1 MLHWSPKR
9 SRLRYLAPEVD
20 GKGERNI
27 DITLNNLQAVV
38 HGLYAAAQRPS
49 TRPWTAR
56 TRTCNCR
63 VDIP

>member
-27 DITLNNLQAVV
+27 DIALNNLQAVV
-38 HGLYAAAQRPS
+38 RCCYKGPS
-49 TRPWTAR
+49 TLLRL
-56 TRTCNCR
+56 NS
-63 VDIP
+63 VSK